1 MSFVP
6 HTPQERAEMLAAVG
20 VASLDD
26 LFADIPPALRLQGL
40 EMPDGLAEQ
49 EVYDHLHALSHRN
62 THDLTSFLGAGF
74 YDHTIPAAVDSLV
87 SRGEFFTAYTP
98 YQPEVAQGTLQ
109 AVFEFQSM
117 ICRLTGL
124 DAANA
129 SMYDGG
135 TALAEA
141 VLAAVHATDAV
152 AGPFAGRGSAVV
164 LGTGQVDLPAVL
176 GALEERGYHGWIGLE
191 PVDAADAETELA
203 DAIRHLHHL

>member
-87 SRGEFFTAYTP
+87 ARGEFSIVIAGLAVSAGAVEGELAALATAY
-98 YQPEVAQGTLQ
+98 
-109 AVFEFQSM
+109 
-117 ICRLTGL
+117 
-124 DAANA
+124 
-129 SMYDGG
+129 
-135 TALAEA
+135 
-141 VLAAVHATDAV
+141 VL
-152 AGPFAGRGSAVV
+152 
-164 LGTGQVDLPAVL
+164 LMAVL
-176 GALEERGYHGWIGLE
+176 GPIAARVVE
-191 PVDAADAETELA
+191 PAARLVTRQRPSAEPTAAPDMTGE
-203 DAIRHLHHL
+203 I